1 MATPQHID
9 ACGTL
14 LDEIRGAI
22 VARYGAG
29 FLQHNAD
36 RNGFSM
42 TWMSKVNGNVILNI
56 AIESTK
62 GLVEFKF
69 DKKAVIAVAH
79 ESDPAKM
86 IVNLS
91 TFNIIVF
98 SNPRALD
105 YTFGFN
111 PFRRYL
117 DDQYDARTMSRLV
130 LNSLLAA

>member
-1 MATPQHID
+1 MATPERID

-14 LDEIRGAI
+14 LDQIRGAI

-79 ESDPAKM
+79 ESDPEKT

-98 SNPRALD
+98 SDPHDLN
-105 YTFGFN
+105 YTFGFS
-111 PFRRYL
+111 PFRRYIN
-117 DDQYDARTMSRLV
+117 DQYDAQTMALLV

>member
-1 MATPQHID
+1 MATPERID

-14 LDEIRGAI
+14 LDQIRGAI

-29 FLQHNAD
+29 FLQHSAD

-42 TWMSKVNGNVILNI
+42 TWMSKVNGNVTLNV
-56 AIESTK
+56 AIEPTK

-69 DKKAVIAVAH
+69 DKRAVIAVAH
-79 ESDPAKM
+79 ESDHEKT

-91 TFNIIVF
+91 TFNIQVY
-98 SNPRALD
+98 SDPLAPT

-111 PFRRYL
+111 PFRLYTN
-117 DDQYDARTMSRLV
+117 DQYDARTAALLV